1 MTQDTR
7 RSTNVAFGQVKNA
20 SESSQVTRLC
30 KLGVIINSPSVPS
43 EDREYLKSVLNVPE
57 SDPNRIPN
65 SHIGR
70 ILREEGFDTS
80 NSAVD
85 RHRRRDCSCFR

>member
-1 MTQDTR
+1 MSLSDKL
-7 RSTNVAFGQVKNA
+7 KNA
-20 SESSQVTRLC
+20 SELSQVTLC
-30 KLGVIINSPSVPS
+30 KIGVILNSPSVPS
-43 EDREYLKSVLNVPE
+43 EDRAYLKSVLDVEE

-65 SHIGR
+65 THIGR

-85 RHRRRDCSCFR
+85 RHRRKDCSCSRWSKK

>member
-1 MTQDTR
+1 MSLSDKL
-7 RSTNVAFGQVKNA
+7 KNA
-20 SESSQVTRLC
+20 SESSQVTLC
-30 KLGVIINSPSVPS
+30 KLGVILNSSSVPS
-43 EDREYLKSVLNVPE
+43 EDREYLKSVLNVEE

-85 RHRRRDCSCFR
+85 RHRRRDCSCFRWSKK

>member
-1 MTQDTR
+1 MSLSDKL
-7 RSTNVAFGQVKNA
+7 KNA
-20 SESSQVTRLC
+20 SESSQVTLC
-30 KLGVIINSPSVPS
+30 KIGAILNSPSVPS
-43 EDREYLKSVLNVPE
+43 EDRQYLKSVLDAEE

-65 SHIGR
+65 THIGR

-85 RHRRRDCSCFR
+85 RHRRRDCSCFRWSKK